1 MPFNINNIESPT
13 HKIKYDALTASV
25 HYCCISLYRMKK
37 TSTKAT
43 VEVCPG
49 EKIETGFQLLVGL
62 SEIHVPRMWVE
73 EDNKGHHVS
82 GYCYSTSNDCVII
95 RHVC

>member
-13 HKIKYDALTASV
+13 NKIKCVNVLYT
-25 HYCCISLYRMKK
+25 CCHLPAGLFIVRMKK
-37 TSTKAT
+37 TATKAT

-49 EKIETGFQLLVGL
+49 ERIEGGFQLLVGL

-73 EDNKGHHVS
+73 EDDKGHHVS
-82 GYCYSTSNDCVII
+82 IAINGYCACMMYMYL
-95 RHVC
+95 